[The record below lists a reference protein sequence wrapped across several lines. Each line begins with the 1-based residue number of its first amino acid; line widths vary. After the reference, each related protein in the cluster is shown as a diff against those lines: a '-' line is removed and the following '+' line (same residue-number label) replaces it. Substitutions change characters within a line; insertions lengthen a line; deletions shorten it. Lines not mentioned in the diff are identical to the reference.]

1 MRDEIRSRWEKQ
13 DLRDKNRAGQFQ
25 NCAFTVGHACGRGK
39 HTAQQKVNEQKQRFL
54 ELFDRPETEH
64 RSELDVYQ
72 IGKYLQREYRLS
84 LYTNDMQEICSNTC
98 FTLNPDSALPVKESA
113 ISLSTADNNPGYP

>member
-1 MRDEIRSRWEKQ
+1 MQAR
-13 DLRDKNRAGQFQ
+13 RAPRKRKSTQ
-25 NCAFTVGHACGRGK
+25 T
-39 HTAQQKVNEQKQRFL
+39 QRL
-54 ELFDRPETEH
+54 MELFDSCDTEH